1 MMRTLV
7 FAASLAMVL
16 GVEESRAQAW
26 PSKPLRWFIPFPP
39 GGGTDVMSRV
49 IAQRL
54 SDRLGQPV
62 VVENR
67 AGAGGQVGVKQLAD
81 SRSDGYTFGMVSNG
95 TNGAAATVFSKLPY
109 DPVAAFDFIGR
120 YGTVPWVMAVKPDSP
135 IRDLAGFLA
144 SARAQP
150 GKLAGNQHSGSS
162 RLVLNLLKVRG
173 KVDLVEV
180 AYVNPLHVVADVG
193 SGQLQF
199 GFLTPDMAA
208 NFEKQGRI
216 RLIGATSAERISEL
230 PDVPA
235 IAETLPGF
243 EFVSWIGLAAP
254 AGTPAPVMQ
263 KLRAAFF
270 QALSQPDMKERM
282 RTMGMTLVVDP
293 KEDFAGLIREET
305 AFWTKHA
312 KELGIT
318 QAQ

>member
-1 MMRTLV
+1 
-7 FAASLAMVL
+7 
-16 GVEESRAQAW
+16 
-26 PSKPLRWFIPFPP
+26 
-39 GGGTDVMSRV
+39 
-49 IAQRL
+49 
-54 SDRLGQPV
+54 
-62 VVENR
+62 
-67 AGAGGQVGVKQLAD
+67 VKQLAD